1 MFSAMDE
8 ATKPNSTHDP
18 DDLRAELRRMSLDEL
33 RHFGRLC
40 IELERRNPADVTNT
54 RQLELARQE
63 FGRRQIHKS
72 RSKE

>member
-1 MFSAMDE
+1 
-8 ATKPNSTHDP
+8 
-18 DDLRAELRRMSLDEL
+18 MSLDEL